1 LHGDHERTAI
11 ILHDALPME
20 RALEI
25 ARKAD
30 EKGFWAVFMIEE
42 AGYDTQVTLGAM
54 ALVTRRARLG
64 SSISSIYTRSAPIYA
79 MSANTLNTLSHG
91 RAILGLGTSPPYF
104 VKHWHSMEFERP
116 VSRIK
121 DYVRIVRG
129 ILAGGEKMR
138 YEGRA
143 VHCRDFQLAV
153 APPSQP
159 IPLYVGAIGP
169 QMIAAAGEVADGVLL
184 SPLVSEEYLA
194 YAVEHVQ
201 QGAARAGRDWREVEI
216 AAPVITTVAPDP
228 RRALEHA
235 RSMVAYFAVVYYYD
249 PLFTISGYKA
259 LGEEIRRTNKE
270 RGWLAAREV
279 VTDEFVRKFS
289 VVGTPDECRQRLREL
304 RAAGLTLPVL
314 NAPGPRRIFGQPLRV
329 PVHEWEHS
337 EAIVEYLP

>member
-1 LHGDHERTAI
+1 VEQERTAI
-11 ILHDALPME
+11 ILHDALPMD
-20 RALEI
+20 RALDI
-25 ARKAD
+25 AGKAD
-30 EKGFWAVFMIEE
+30 RKGFWGIFMIEE
-42 AGYDTQVTLGAM
+42 AGYDTQVTLGAL
-54 ALVTRRARLG
+54 ALSTQRARLG

-79 MSANTLNTLSHG
+79 MSVNTLNTLSQG
-91 RAILGLGTSPPYF
+91 RALLGLGTSPPYF

-129 ILAGGEKMR
+129 ILQSGEKMR

-153 APPSQP
+153 DPPSNP
-159 IPLYVGAIGP
+159 VPLYVGAIGP

-201 QGAARAGRDWREVEI
+201 RGAAKAGRDWRQVDI
-216 AAPVITTVAPDP
+216 AAPVITTVDPDGQ
-228 RRALEHA
+228 RALENA
-235 RSMVAYFAVVYYYD
+235 RSMVTYFAVVYYYD
-249 PLFTISGYKA
+249 PLFTISGYQA

-270 RGWLAAREV
+270 KGWMAAREV
-279 VTDEFVRKFS
+279 VTDEFVRKFT
-289 VVGTPDECRQRLREL
+289 VVGTPEECRQRIREL

-314 NAPGPRRIFGQPLRV
+314 NAPGPRRIFGQALRV
-329 PVHEWEHS
+329 PVHAWEHS

>member
-1 LHGDHERTAI
+1 MDQERTAI
-11 ILHDALPME
+11 ILHDALPMD
-20 RALEI
+20 RVLDV
-25 ARKAD
+25 ARQAD
-30 EKGFWAVFMIEE
+30 ARGFWSIFMIEE

-54 ALVTRRARLG
+54 ATVTERARLG
-64 SSISSIYTRSAPIYA
+64 SAISSIYTRSAPIYA

-104 VKHWHSMEFERP
+104 VKHWHSTEFERP

-129 ILAGGEKMR
+129 ILESGDKMR

-143 VHCRDFQLAV
+143 VRCRDFQLAV
-153 APPSQP
+153 DPPANH

-194 YAVEHVQ
+194 YAIERVQ
-201 QGAARAGRDWREVEI
+201 AGADKAGRDWRTVDI
-216 AAPVITTVAPDP
+216 AAPVITTVDPDE
-228 RRALEHA
+228 RRALDNG

-270 RGWLAAREV
+270 KGWLAARDV
-279 VTDEFVRKFS
+279 IPDEFVRKFS
-289 VVGTPDECRQRLREL
+289 IVGTPEQCRQRIREL
-304 RAAGLTLPVL
+304 RAAGLTLPIL

-329 PVHEWEHS
+329 PVHPWEHS
-337 EAIVEYLP
+337 EAIVTHLP

>member
-1 LHGDHERTAI
+1 MDQERTAI
-11 ILHDALPME
+11 ILHDALPMD
-20 RALEI
+20 RALEL

-30 EKGFWAVFMIEE
+30 AKGFWGVFMIEE
-42 AGYDTQVTLGAM
+42 AGYDTQMTLGAM
-54 ALVTRRARLG
+54 ALVTRQARLG
-64 SSISSIYTRSAPIYA
+64 SSISSIYTRTAPIYA
-79 MSANTLNTLSHG
+79 MAANTLDALSGG
-91 RAILGLGTSPPYF
+91 RAMLGLGTSPPYF
-104 VKHWHSMEFERP
+104 VKHWHSTEFERP

-121 DYVRIVRG
+121 DYVRIVRE
-129 ILAGGEKMR
+129 ILSGEKLA

-153 APPSQP
+153 EAPRQP

-201 QGAARAGRDWREVEI
+201 RGAAKAGRDWRAVDI
-216 AAPVITTVAPDP
+216 AAPVITTVDTDP
-228 RRALEHA
+228 QRALETA

-249 PLFTISGYKA
+249 PLFTVSGYKA

-270 RGWLAAREV
+270 KGWLAAREV
-279 VTDEFVRKFS
+279 VTDELVRKFS
-289 VVGTPDECRQRLREL
+289 IVGTPDDCRRRIGEL

-329 PVHEWEHS
+329 PVHAWGHS

>member
-1 LHGDHERTAI
+1 LDSERTAI
-11 ILHDALPME
+11 ILHDALPMD
-20 RALEI
+20 RVLSV

-30 EKGFWAVFMIEE
+30 EKGFSAIFMIEE
-42 AGYDTQVTLGAM
+42 AGYDTQMTLGAIAM
-54 ALVTRRARLG
+54 VTSRARLG
-64 SSISSIYTRSAPIYA
+64 SSISSVYTRSAPIYA
-79 MSANTLNTLSHG
+79 MAANTLNVLSHG
-91 RAILGLGTSPPYF
+91 RAALGLGTSPPYF
-104 VKHWHSMEFERP
+104 VKHWHGMEFERP

-129 ILAGGEKMR
+129 ILDGQDKMR

-153 APPSQP
+153 DPPTNP

-184 SPLVSEEYLA
+184 SPLVSEEYVA
-194 YAVEHVQ
+194 YAVEHLQ
-201 QGAARAGRDWREVEI
+201 RGAATAGRDWRDLEV
-216 AAPVITTVAPDP
+216 AAPIITTVDPDGQ
-228 RRALEHA
+228 RALEHG

-249 PLFTISGYKA
+249 PLFTISGYKE

-270 RGWLAAREV
+270 KGWLAARDV
-279 VTDEFVRKFS
+279 VPDEFVRKLS

-329 PVHEWEHS
+329 PVHPWEHS

>member
-1 LHGDHERTAI
+1 MEHERTAL

-20 RALEI
+20 RVLDI

-30 EKGFWAVFMIEE
+30 EKGFWGIFMIEE

-54 ALVTRRARLG
+54 ALVTQRARLG
-64 SSISSIYTRSAPIYA
+64 AAISSIYTRSAPIYA
-79 MSANTLNTLSHG
+79 MSANTLNTLSLG
-91 RAILGLGTSPPYF
+91 RAIVGLGTSPPYF

-129 ILAGGEKMR
+129 ILEGGEKMR

-153 APPSQP
+153 EPPSHRVP
-159 IPLYVGAIGP
+159 IYVGAIGP
-169 QMIAAAGEVADGVLL
+169 QMIVAAGEVADGVLL

-194 YAVEHVQ
+194 WAVERVQ
-201 QGAARAGRDWREVEI
+201 AGAAKAGRDWRAVDI
-216 AAPVITTVAPDP
+216 AAPVITTVDVDGQ
-228 RRALEHA
+228 RALEIA

-270 RGWLAAREV
+270 RGWLAARDAIP
-279 VTDEFVRKFS
+279 DELVRKFS
-289 VVGTPDECRQRLREL
+289 VVGTPDECRRRLREL

-329 PVHEWEHS
+329 PVHAWEHS
-337 EAIVEYLP
+337 EAVVEHLP

>member
-1 LHGDHERTAI
+1 VEQDRTAI

-20 RALEI
+20 RALDV

-30 EKGFWAVFMIEE
+30 QKGFWGIFMIEE
-42 AGYDTQVTLGAM
+42 AGYDTQVTLGAL
-54 ALVTRRARLG
+54 ALSTRRARLG

-79 MSANTLNTLSHG
+79 MSVNTLNTLAHG
-91 RAILGLGTSPPYF
+91 RAMLGLGTSPPYF

-121 DYVRIVRG
+121 DYVRIIRG
-129 ILAGGEKMR
+129 ILQGGEKMR

-153 APPSQP
+153 DPPGNP

-201 QGAARAGRDWREVEI
+201 RGAAKAGRDWRQVDI
-216 AAPVITTVAPDP
+216 AAPVITTVDPDGQ
-228 RRALEHA
+228 RALENA
-235 RSMVAYFAVVYYYD
+235 RSMVTYFAVVYYYD

-270 RGWLAAREV
+270 QGWMAAREV
-279 VTDEFVRKFS
+279 VTDELVRKLT
-289 VVGTPDECRQRLREL
+289 VVGTPDECRQRIREL

-314 NAPGPRRIFGQPLRV
+314 NAPGPRRIFGQALRV